1 VIEDRLLVLWR
12 HGDSFAG
19 EDEPP
24 IALGWPWSASHAEVI
39 DAFGGKQP
47 VEVRD
52 GRVRLEVSITPLF
65 VTAN

>member
-1 VIEDRLLVLWR
+1 
-12 HGDSFAG
+12 
-19 EDEPP
+19 
-24 IALGWPWSASHAEVI
+24 LGWPWSASHAEVI